1 MKDWIIIFG
10 TIVILVI
17 VIDGIRRKRNDRYGK
32 IRMSSRMKKRIKD
45 EPQDNNEP
53 QPSYVSELPNGG
65 ARVIGHR
72 DPSEIVEGL
81 IKRSSSI
88 REKKNQERP
97 VDKNLQQPKPQVAKP
112 QRPPQQTYLNLDESV
127 PLLMESVDDTKATAE
142 RIEPHFS
149 NESIDDE
156 NIQENHFASDEQDYD
171 EDLHDDEIDSEY
183 DETDSDYDETDSD
196 YDEEDTDYDDPHEED
211 EQTENNEATKLNE
224 PEEVLV
230 VHVMAKDKLLRGTE
244 LLDTVLQCGMRY
256 GHMDIFHRYAS
267 SKGEGAHL
275 FSMANMVKPGTFDL
289 EAMEQFETPGVSF
302 FMTLPIDAD
311 SMQSFDLMIDTARTL
326 AGTLGGELKDD
337 QRSVM
342 TKQTLEHCRER
353 IRDYERQR
361 LFRRPK

>member
-10 TIVILVI
+10 TLLILAI

-32 IRMSSRMKKRIKD
+32 IRLSSNMKKRVKNV
-45 EPQDNNEP
+45 EPVEDVEP
-53 QPSYVSELPNGG
+53 KPSYVSELPNGG

-81 IKRSSSI
+81 IKRSSQAKE
-88 REKKNQERP
+88 RKNQERSSDNNP
-97 VDKNLQQPKPQVAKP
+97 QTKPQPSRPA
-112 QRPPQQTYLNLDESV
+112 RPPQQTYLNLDESV
-127 PLLMESVDDTKATAE
+127 PLLMESVDDSKSAHE

-149 NESIDDE
+149 NDTSSDADMLEDDAYERE
-156 NIQENHFASDEQDYD
+156 NFESDEDYD
-171 EDLHDDEIDSEY
+171 EESSADRDELDSEY
-183 DETDSDYDETDSD
+183 DEDNEDDGDYEDS
-196 YDEEDTDYDDPHEED
+196 EE
-211 EQTENNEATKLNE
+211 TENPTQNSSAQSNE

-230 VHVMAKDKLLRGTE
+230 VHVMAKDKMLKGTE

-256 GHMDIFHRYAS
+256 GSMDIFHRYAS

-275 FSMANMVKPGTFDL
+275 FSMANIVKPGTFDL
-289 EAMEQFETPGVSF
+289 ESMDQFETPGVSF
-302 FMTLPIDAD
+302 FMVLPIDAD
-311 SMQSFDLMIDTARTL
+311 SMQSFDLMIDTARTV
-326 AGTLGGELKDD
+326 AGTLGAELKDD

>member
-10 TIVILVI
+10 TLLILAI

-32 IRMSSRMKKRIKD
+32 IRMSSNMKKRVKNV
-45 EPQDNNEP
+45 EPEEDIEP
-53 QPSYVSELPNGG
+53 KPSYVSELPNGG
-65 ARVIGHR
+65 ARVVGHR

-81 IKRSSSI
+81 IKRSSQAK
-88 REKKNQERP
+88 EKKNQERTSAS
-97 VDKNLQQPKPQVAKP
+97 DSHNQQAKVQTTKPA
-112 QRPPQQTYLNLDESV
+112 RPPQQTYLNLDESV
-127 PLLMESVDDTKATAE
+127 PLLMESVDDSKSAHE

-149 NESIDDE
+149 RDSDSSLLDDDYEREGFQSDQDDYDYDNESDAD
-156 NIQENHFASDEQDYD
+156 SDE
-171 EDLHDDEIDSEY
+171 LNSEY
-183 DETDSDYDETDSD
+183 DED
-196 YDEEDTDYDDPHEED
+196 DYDDSLAEED
-211 EQTENNEATKLNE
+211 EQPAQNNSAQLNE

-230 VHVMAKDKLLRGTE
+230 VHVMAKDKLLKGAE

-256 GHMDIFHRYAS
+256 GSMDIFHRYAS
-267 SKGEGAHL
+267 AKGEGAHL

-289 EAMEQFETPGVSF
+289 DAMEQFETPGVSF

-311 SMQSFDLMIDTARTL
+311 SMQSFDLMIDTARTV

-342 TKQTLEHCRER
+342 TKQTLKHCRER